1 MPVQAGAMIAE
12 EGKKWVKDKV
22 SLPLKQ
28 SHLTAEDA
36 EKDKNRVKT
45 ETSYRVETK
54 ISYRKG
60 RQKMG

>member
-36 EKDKNRVKT
+36 ENTEEGKKWVKDKV
-45 ETSYRVETK
+45 SLP
-54 ISYRKG
+54 
-60 RQKMG
+60 